1 MKHFKSREN
10 CFNKNSKMLKQIFGA
25 SNCFNKWKILGDKTV
40 ASEAMFEAFLL
51 FLWLLQHHRA
61 MSAPSA
67 SIYLP
72 SPRYPVTA
80 LTITSGPALQKPG
93 CGFILQ
99 PAGGCCCAVQPLF
112 FIPPYAKARARIY
125 PPGGTGHSFGTYD
138 GLGSSSLRNM

>member
-1 MKHFKSREN
+1 
-10 CFNKNSKMLKQIFGA
+10 MLKQFFFT

-93 CGFILQ
+93 CGFILPVEPDIR
-99 PAGGCCCAVQPLF
+99 PARMTALGVH
-112 FIPPYAKARARIY
+112 PP
-125 PPGGTGHSFGTYD
+125 
-138 GLGSSSLRNM
+138 RNM

>member
-1 MKHFKSREN
+1 
-10 CFNKNSKMLKQIFGA
+10 MLKQFFCT

-99 PAGGCCCAVQPLF
+99 PAGGRYCAVQPLF
-112 FIPPYAKARARIY
+112 LSRHMRKPGCGFIRPVEPDIRSARMTVLGVH
-125 PPGGTGHSFGTYD
+125 PSGTCENPGRTNPHPGFRSV
-138 GLGSSSLRNM
+138 